1 MWVALLPLAAVL
13 GAPLLWSLV
22 RQRRSSARRALEM
35 TRLDNKL
42 QRARSALRQSEER
55 YALAALAAND
65 GLWDWD
71 LVRDRCDFSPR
82 WRTMLGL
89 ENTELLPLAREWLDR
104 VHPDDAPHLRADMD
118 ALLAGTSPRLESEHR
133 LRHADGNWR
142 WMLVRALA
150 LRERDARPVRI
161 AGSMTDISARKR
173 AEEDLR
179 RAAMH
184 DALTGLVNRAY
195 FLESLERAVAR
206 VQRRPD
212 QTIALLFLD
221 LDRFKQI
228 NDSLGHLA
236 GDRLL
241 TSIARRLQ
249 SCVRPGDVLARLGG
263 DEFAVLLDDLK
274 DATDATRIAE
284 RMQEA
289 LHTPLRNEEI
299 EVVVTAS
306 IGIAFGGADL
316 EGHQEL
322 LRDADLAMYRAK
334 ASGKARFE
342 VFDTGS
348 RATERARMELENDL
362 RRALERGE
370 LRVHYQPIVDAHTG
384 RIVAFE
390 ALARW
395 AHPQRGL
402 LNAASFIPLAEES
415 GTISALGRW
424 VLREALAQLAHW
436 QRDYPSERP
445 LGVSVNLSPREVL
458 QPRLPSNV
466 AEALREANVAPESL
480 ALEITESLFVDTGD
494 ATLATLR
501 ELAALGVRLHL
512 DDFGTGYSSL
522 SYLHRFPISAVKID
536 RYFISRLDAPECEEI
551 VRSVVELAKRLRMD
565 TIAEGAESDDQSMHL
580 REIGCHLLQGYACA
594 RPVPPREAEALLARR
609 GGHERACASRLPR
622 THLHAA
628 QRHSPLARRLTIG
641 GRADGDR
648 PPVTRDRRRRFAALL
663 ERTQGVRLHE
673 PVLVRLGPAGA
684 RH

>member
-1 MWVALLPLAAVL
+1 MILLPLAAVL
-13 GAPLLWSLV
+13 AAPLIWWLV

-35 TRLDNKL
+35 VRLDNKL
-42 QRARSALRQSEER
+42 QRARDALRQSEER
-55 YALAALAAND
+55 YALAALVAND

-82 WRTMLGL
+82 WRAMLGL
-89 ENTELLPLAREWLDR
+89 EHTPLLPLAREWLDR
-104 VHPDDAPHLRADMD
+104 VHPDDAARLRAEID
-118 ALLAGTSPRLESEHR
+118 AHLAGTSPRLESEHR
-133 LRHADGNWR
+133 LRHADGSWR
-142 WMLVRALA
+142 WVLVRALV
-150 LRERDARPVRI
+150 LRDGRERPSRL
-161 AGSMTDISARKR
+161 AGSMTDISARKS

-195 FLESLERAVAR
+195 FLDSLDRAVAR

-212 QTIALLFLD
+212 KTIALLFLD

-236 GDRLL
+236 GDRVIAA
-241 TSIARRLQ
+241 IARRLQ

-263 DEFAVLLDDLK
+263 DEFAVLLDDLR
-274 DATDATRIAE
+274 DSTDATRVAE

-289 LHTPLRNEEI
+289 LHAPLRNGLS

-306 IGIAFGGADL
+306 IGIAFGGAEL
-316 EGHQEL
+316 EGHEEL

-342 VFDTGS
+342 IFDKDS
-348 RATERARMELENDL
+348 RATERARHELEHDL

-370 LRVHYQPIVDAHTG
+370 LRVYYQPIVDATTG

-424 VLREALAQLAHW
+424 VLREALNQIHAW
-436 QRDYPSERP
+436 QRDYPADPPVS
-445 LGVSVNLSPREVL
+445 VSVNLSPREVL

-466 AEALREANVAPESL
+466 ADALREAGVSPQSL
-480 ALEITESLFVDTGD
+480 ALEITESLFIDTGD

-536 RYFISRLDAPECEEI
+536 RYFIARLDAAECEEI
-551 VRSVVELAKRLRMD
+551 VRSVVELSKRLGMD
-565 TIAEGAESDDQSMHL
+565 TIAEGAESEEQGDRL
-580 REIGCHLLQGYACA
+580 REIGCRLLQGYACA
-594 RPVPPREAEALLARR
+594 RPVPPRDAELLLARQH
-609 GGHERACASRLPR
+609 GMADRASAATPS
-622 THLHAA
+622 HAFTP
-628 QRHSPLARRLTIG
+628 HSDIHPS
-641 GRADGDR
+641 
-648 PPVTRDRRRRFAALL
+648 
-663 ERTQGVRLHE
+663 
-673 PVLVRLGPAGA
+673 LGA
-684 RH
+684 

>member
-1 MWVALLPLAAVL
+1 MWATLLPMAVVL
-13 GAPLLWSLV
+13 GAPLLWSLA
-22 RQRRSSARRALEM
+22 RQRRFSARRALEM

-42 QRARSALRQSEER
+42 QRARDALRQSEER

-82 WRTMLGL
+82 WRGMLGL
-89 ENTELLPLAREWLDR
+89 ESTPLLPLAREWLDR
-104 VHPDDAPHLRADMD
+104 VHPDDAPRLRAEID
-118 ALLAGTSPRLESEHR
+118 ALLLGTSPRLESEHR
-133 LRHADGNWR
+133 LRHADGTWR
-142 WMLVRALA
+142 WVLVRALT
-150 LRERDARPVRI
+150 LREGDTRPVRL

-173 AEEDLR
+173 AEEELR

-212 QTIALLFLD
+212 KTIALLFLD

-241 TSIARRLQ
+241 ASIARRLQ
-249 SCVRPGDVLARLGG
+249 ACVRPGDVLARLGG

-289 LHTPLRNEEI
+289 LHTPLRNAES

-316 EGHQEL
+316 DGHEEL

-334 ASGKARFE
+334 ASGKARYE
-342 VFDTGS
+342 VFDKGS
-348 RATERARMELENDL
+348 RATERARLELENDL

-370 LRVHYQPIVDAHTG
+370 LRVHYQPIVDAGDG

-424 VLREALAQLAHW
+424 VLREALAQIAQW
-436 QRDYPSERP
+436 QRDYPSDRP

-466 AEALREANVAPESL
+466 AEALREANVPPQSL

-494 ATLATLR
+494 ATLSTLR
-501 ELAALGVRLHL
+501 ELASLGVQLHL

-536 RYFISRLDAPECEEI
+536 RYFISRLDAAECEEI
-551 VRSVVELAKRLRMD
+551 VRSVVELSKRLGMR
-565 TIAEGAESDDQSMHL
+565 TIAEGAESDEQGVRL
-580 REIGCHLLQGYACA
+580 RDLGCNLLQGYACA
-594 RPVPPREAEALLARR
+594 RPVPPREAEALLAR
-609 GGHERACASRLPR
+609 
-622 THLHAA
+622 
-628 QRHSPLARRLTIG
+628 Q
-641 GRADGDR
+641 
-648 PPVTRDRRRRFAALL
+648 
-663 ERTQGVRLHE
+663 
-673 PVLVRLGPAGA
+673 AGA
-684 RH
+684 SDRIRSVVPTHSFIPHSDIHPPLGA

>member
-1 MWVALLPLAAVL
+1 MGMVVLPLAVVL
-13 GAPLLWSLV
+13 AGPLAWWLV

-35 TRLDNKL
+35 ARLDNKL
-42 QRARSALRQSEER
+42 QRARDALRQSEER

-89 ENTELLPLAREWLDR
+89 ENTPLLPLAREWLDR
-104 VHPDDAPHLRADMD
+104 VHPDDAPRLRADID

-150 LRERDARPVRI
+150 LREGTARPSRI

-173 AEEDLR
+173 SEEELR

-195 FLESLERAVAR
+195 FLESLERSVAR

-212 QTIALLFLD
+212 KTIALLFLD

-241 TSIARRLQ
+241 ASIARRLQ

-274 DATDATRIAE
+274 DPTDATRIAE

-289 LHTPLRNEEI
+289 LHAPLPSDSS

-316 EGHQEL
+316 EGHEEL

-342 VFDTGS
+342 IFDAGS
-348 RATERARMELENDL
+348 RATERARLELENDL

-370 LRVHYQPIVDAHTG
+370 LRVHYQPIVNAITG

-402 LNAASFIPLAEES
+402 LNAAAFIPLAEES
-415 GTISALGRW
+415 GAISALGRW
-424 VLREALAQLAHW
+424 VLREALTQIHQW
-436 QRDYPSERP
+436 QRDYPADPP

-466 AEALREANVAPESL
+466 ADALREAGVPAASL
-480 ALEITESLFVDTGD
+480 ALEITESLFIDTGD

-536 RYFISRLDAPECEEI
+536 RYFVSRIEAAECQEI
-551 VRSVVELAKRLRMD
+551 VRSVVELSKRLGMD
-565 TIAEGAESDDQSMHL
+565 TIAEGAESDAQGDHL
-580 REIGCHLLQGYACA
+580 RAIGCNLLQGYACA
-594 RPVPPREAEALLARR
+594 RPVPPREAEALLARQA
-609 GGHERACASRLPR
+609 GMSERARPVAP
-622 THLHAA
+622 A
-628 QRHSPLARRLTIG
+628 HSFTPHSDIHRS
-641 GRADGDR
+641 
-648 PPVTRDRRRRFAALL
+648 
-663 ERTQGVRLHE
+663 
-673 PVLVRLGPAGA
+673 LGA
-684 RH
+684 

>member
-1 MWVALLPLAAVL
+1 MWAALLPLAMVL
-13 GAPLLWSLV
+13 GAPATWWLV

-42 QRARSALRQSEER
+42 QRARDALRQSEER

-71 LVRDRCDFSPR
+71 LLRDRCDFSPR

-89 ENTELLPLAREWLDR
+89 EKTPLLPLAREWLDR
-104 VHPDDAPHLRADMD
+104 VHPDDAARLRADLE

-133 LRHADGNWR
+133 LRHADGTWR
-142 WMLVRALA
+142 WVLVRALA
-150 LRERDARPVRI
+150 LREGHARPSRL

-173 AEEDLR
+173 AEDELR

-212 QTIALLFLD
+212 KTIALLFLD

-241 TSIARRLQ
+241 ASIARRLQ
-249 SCVRPGDVLARLGG
+249 GCIRPGDVLARLGG
-263 DEFAVLLDDLK
+263 DEFAVLLDDLT

-289 LHTPLRNEEI
+289 LHAPLRNETS

-306 IGIAFGGADL
+306 IGIAFGGTDL
-316 EGHQEL
+316 EGHEEL

-334 ASGKARFE
+334 ASGKARYE

-348 RATERARMELENDL
+348 RATHRARMELENDL

-370 LRVHYQPIVDAHTG
+370 LRVHYQPIVDVRDGH
-384 RIVAFE
+384 IVAFE

-402 LNAASFIPLAEES
+402 LNAAAFIPLAEES

-424 VLREALAQLAHW
+424 VLREALAQIGQW

-466 AEALREANVAPESL
+466 AEALREANVPPASL
-480 ALEITESLFVDTGD
+480 ALEITESLFIDTGD

-501 ELAALGVRLHL
+501 ELASLGVRLHL

-551 VRSVVELAKRLRMD
+551 VRSVVDLSKRLGMD
-565 TIAEGAESDDQSMHL
+565 TIAEGAESDDQSVRL
-580 REIGCHLLQGYACA
+580 GEIGCHLLQGYVCA
-594 RPVPPREAEALLARR
+594 RPVPPREAEVLLARQR
-609 GGHERACASRLPR
+609 GAADR
-622 THLHAA
+622 TRPIAPAHTFTP
-628 QRHSPLARRLTIG
+628 HSDIHPT
-641 GRADGDR
+641 
-648 PPVTRDRRRRFAALL
+648 
-663 ERTQGVRLHE
+663 
-673 PVLVRLGPAGA
+673 LGA
-684 RH
+684 

>member
-1 MWVALLPLAAVL
+1 MSVALLPLAAVF
-13 GAPLLWSLV
+13 GAPLLWWLV

-42 QRARSALRQSEER
+42 QRARDALRQSEER

-82 WRTMLGL
+82 WRAMLGL
-89 ENTELLPLAREWLDR
+89 EKTPLLPLAREWLDR
-104 VHPDDAPHLRADMD
+104 VHPDDAPRLRAEVE
-118 ALLAGTSPRLESEHR
+118 ALLAGSSPRLESEHR
-133 LRHADGNWR
+133 LRHADGTWR
-142 WMLVRALA
+142 WVLVRALA
-150 LRERDARPVRI
+150 LREGAARPSRL

-173 AEEDLR
+173 AEEELR

-241 TSIARRLQ
+241 SSIARRLQ

-274 DATDATRIAE
+274 EPTDATRIAE

-289 LHTPLRNEEI
+289 LHAPLMNEAS

-316 EGHQEL
+316 DGHEEL

-334 ASGKARFE
+334 ASGKARYE

-370 LRVHYQPIVDAHTG
+370 LRVHYQPIVDARDGH
-384 RIVAFE
+384 IVAFE

-424 VLREALAQLAHW
+424 VLREALTQIGQW
-436 QRDYPSERP
+436 QRDYPSDRP

-458 QPRLPSNV
+458 QPRLPANV
-466 AEALREANVAPESL
+466 ADALREANVPPESL
-480 ALEITESLFVDTGD
+480 ALEITESLFIDTGD

-501 ELAALGVRLHL
+501 ELASLGVRLHL

-536 RYFISRLDAPECEEI
+536 RYFVSRLDAPECEEI
-551 VRSVVELAKRLRMD
+551 VRSVVELSKRLGMD
-565 TIAEGAESDDQSMHL
+565 TIAEGAESDDQGVRL
-580 REIGCHLLQGYACA
+580 TAIGCTLLQGYACA
-594 RPVPPREAEALLARR
+594 RPVPPREAELLLARQR
-609 GGHERACASRLPR
+609 GITERARPIAP
-622 THLHAA
+622 THTFTP
-628 QRHSPLARRLTIG
+628 HSDIHPT
-641 GRADGDR
+641 
-648 PPVTRDRRRRFAALL
+648 
-663 ERTQGVRLHE
+663 
-673 PVLVRLGPAGA
+673 LGA
-684 RH
+684 

>member
-1 MWVALLPLAAVL
+1 MWAALLPLAAVL

-22 RQRRSSARRALEM
+22 RQQRSSARRALEM

-42 QRARSALRQSEER
+42 QRARVALRQSEER

-71 LVRDRCDFSPR
+71 VVRDRCDFSPR
-82 WRTMLGL
+82 WRAMLGL
-89 ENTELLPLAREWLDR
+89 EHTPLLPLAREWLAR
-104 VHPDDAPHLRADMD
+104 LHPDDAPRLRAEID
-118 ALLAGTSPRLESEHR
+118 ALLAGTSPRLETEHR

-150 LRERDARPVRI
+150 LREGDSRPVRI
-161 AGSMTDISARKR
+161 AGSMTDVSARKR
-173 AEEDLR
+173 SEEELR

-195 FLESLERAVAR
+195 FLESLERSVAR

-212 QTIALLFLD
+212 KTIALLFLD

-241 TSIARRLQ
+241 TSIARRLHA
-249 SCVRPGDVLARLGG
+249 CVRPGDVLARLGG

-274 DATDATRIAE
+274 DASDATRIAE

-289 LHTPLRNEEI
+289 LHAPLRNDESD
-299 EVVVTAS
+299 VVVTAS

-316 EGHQEL
+316 DGHEEL

-334 ASGKARFE
+334 ASGKARYE

-370 LRVHYQPIVDAHTG
+370 LRVHYQPIVDARNG

-395 AHPQRGL
+395 APAQRAL
-402 LNAASFIPLAEES
+402 LNAAALTALGEER

-424 VLREALAQLAHW
+424 VLREALTQIAQW
-436 QRDYPSERP
+436 QRDYPSDRP
-445 LGVSVNLSPREVL
+445 LGVGVNLSPREVL
-458 QPRLPSNV
+458 QPRLPV
-466 AEALREANVAPESL
+466 HV
-480 ALEITESLFVDTGD
+480 VD
-494 ATLATLR
+494 
-501 ELAALGVRLHL
+501 
-512 DDFGTGYSSL
+512 
-522 SYLHRFPISAVKID
+522 AV
-536 RYFISRLDAPECEEI
+536 
-551 VRSVVELAKRLRMD
+551 
-565 TIAEGAESDDQSMHL
+565 G
-580 REIGCHLLQGYACA
+580 
-594 RPVPPREAEALLARR
+594 
-609 GGHERACASRLPR
+609 
-622 THLHAA
+622 
-628 QRHSPLARRLTIG
+628 
-641 GRADGDR
+641 
-648 PPVTRDRRRRFAALL
+648 
-663 ERTQGVRLHE
+663 
-673 PVLVRLGPAGA
+673 
-684 RH
+684 

>member
-1 MWVALLPLAAVL
+1 
-13 GAPLLWSLV
+13 
-22 RQRRSSARRALEM
+22 
-35 TRLDNKL
+35 
-42 QRARSALRQSEER
+42 
-55 YALAALAAND
+55 
-65 GLWDWD
+65 
-71 LVRDRCDFSPR
+71 
-82 WRTMLGL
+82 MLGL
-89 ENTELLPLAREWLDR
+89 EHTPLLPLAREWLDR
-104 VHPDDAPHLRADMD
+104 VHPDDAGRLRAEID
-118 ALLAGTSPRLESEHR
+118 AHLEGSSPRLESEHR
-133 LRHADGNWR
+133 LRHADGTWR

-150 LRERDARPVRI
+150 LREGSARASRL
-161 AGSMTDISARKR
+161 AGSMTDISARKS

-195 FLESLERAVAR
+195 FLDSLERAVAR

-212 QTIALLFLD
+212 KTLALLFLD

-228 NDSLGHLA
+228 NDGLGHLA

-263 DEFAVLLDDLK
+263 DEFAVLLDDLR
-274 DATDATRIAE
+274 DSTDATRVAE

-289 LHTPLRNEEI
+289 LRAPLQNGLS

-306 IGIAFGGADL
+306 IGIAFGGAEL
-316 EGHQEL
+316 QGHEEL
-322 LRDADLAMYRAK
+322 LREADLAMYRAK
-334 ASGKARFE
+334 ASGKARYE
-342 VFDTGS
+342 VFDTDS
-348 RATERARMELENDL
+348 RATERARMELEHDL

-370 LRVHYQPIVDAHTG
+370 LRVHYQPIVDAITG

-424 VLREALAQLAHW
+424 VLREALAQIHQW
-436 QRDYPSERP
+436 QRDYPADPPVS
-445 LGVSVNLSPREVL
+445 VSVNLSPREVL

-466 AEALREANVAPESL
+466 ADALREAGVRPESL
-480 ALEITESLFVDTGD
+480 ALEITESLFIDSGD

-536 RYFISRLDAPECEEI
+536 RYFISRLDAAECEEI
-551 VRSVVELAKRLRMD
+551 VRSVVELSKRLGMD
-565 TIAEGAESDDQSMHL
+565 TIAEGAESEAQGDRL
-580 REIGCHLLQGYACA
+580 RTLGCHLLQGYACA
-594 RPVPPREAEALLARR
+594 RPVPPSDAELLLARQ
-609 GGHERACASRLPR
+609 HRAANRAPR
-622 THLHAA
+622 ISPTHTFTP
-628 QRHSPLARRLTIG
+628 HSDIHPPL
-641 GRADGDR
+641 
-648 PPVTRDRRRRFAALL
+648 
-663 ERTQGVRLHE
+663 
-673 PVLVRLGPAGA
+673 GA
-684 RH
+684 

>member
-1 MWVALLPLAAVL
+1 MWAALLPLAVVL
-13 GAPLLWSLV
+13 GAPLLWSHV
-22 RQRRSSARRALEM
+22 RQRRSSARRAMEM

-42 QRARSALRQSEER
+42 QRARVALRQSEER

-89 ENTELLPLAREWLDR
+89 ENTALLPLAREWLDR
-104 VHPDDAPHLRADMD
+104 VHPDDAPRLRADID
-118 ALLAGTSPRLESEHR
+118 ALLAGTAPRLESEHR

-150 LRERDARPVRI
+150 LREGDARPSRL

-173 AEEDLR
+173 AEEELR

-212 QTIALLFLD
+212 KTIALLFLD

-241 TSIARRLQ
+241 ASIARRLH

-274 DATDATRIAE
+274 DPTDATRIAE

-289 LHTPLRNEEI
+289 LHMPLSNEAS

-306 IGIAFGGADL
+306 IGIAFGGVDL
-316 EGHQEL
+316 EGHEEL

-370 LRVHYQPIVDAHTG
+370 LRVHYQPIVEARSG

-424 VLREALAQLAHW
+424 VLREALAQLAEW
-436 QRDYPSERP
+436 QHDYPSERP

-494 ATLATLR
+494 ATLAALR
-501 ELAALGVRLHL
+501 EIAALGVRLHL

-536 RYFISRLDAPECEEI
+536 RYFISRLDAAECEEI
-551 VRSVVELAKRLRMD
+551 VRSVVELSKRLGMD
-565 TIAEGAESDDQSMHL
+565 TIAEGAESDDQGVRL
-580 REIGCHLLQGYACA
+580 REIGCNLLQGYLCA
-594 RPVPPREAEALLARR
+594 RPVPPREAGALLARQA
-609 GGHERACASRLPR
+609 GMSERA
-622 THLHAA
+622 
-628 QRHSPLARRLTIG
+628 
-641 GRADGDR
+641 R
-648 PPVTRDRRRRFAALL
+648 PVPTAHTFAPH
-663 ERTQGVRLHE
+663 TDVH
-673 PVLVRLGPAGA
+673 PTLGA
-684 RH
+684 

>member
-1 MWVALLPLAAVL
+1 MWMILLPLAAVL
-13 GAPLLWSLV
+13 AAPLTWWLV

-35 TRLDNKL
+35 VRLDNKL
-42 QRARSALRQSEER
+42 QRARDALRQSEER
-55 YALAALAAND
+55 YALAALVAND

-82 WRTMLGL
+82 WRAMLGL
-89 ENTELLPLAREWLDR
+89 EHTPLLPLAREWLDR
-104 VHPDDAPHLRADMD
+104 VHPDDAARLRAELE
-118 ALLAGTSPRLESEHR
+118 AHLAGNSPRLESEHR
-133 LRHADGNWR
+133 LRHADGSWR
-142 WMLVRALA
+142 WVLVRALV
-150 LRERDARPVRI
+150 LRERGERPSRL
-161 AGSMTDISARKR
+161 AGSMTDISARKS

-195 FLESLERAVAR
+195 FLDSLERAVAR

-212 QTIALLFLD
+212 KTIALLFLD

-236 GDRLL
+236 GDRVL
-241 TSIARRLQ
+241 TAIARRLH
-249 SCVRPGDVLARLGG
+249 SCLRPGDILARLGG
-263 DEFAVLLDDLK
+263 DEFAVLLDDLR
-274 DATDATRIAE
+274 DSTDATRVAE

-289 LHTPLRNEEI
+289 LHAPLRNGLS

-306 IGIAFGGADL
+306 IGIAFGGAEL
-316 EGHQEL
+316 QGHEEL

-342 VFDTGS
+342 IFDKDS
-348 RATERARMELENDL
+348 RATERARHELEHDL

-370 LRVHYQPIVDAHTG
+370 LRVYYQPIVDATTG

-424 VLREALAQLAHW
+424 VLREALAQIHAW
-436 QRDYPSERP
+436 QRDYPADPPVS
-445 LGVSVNLSPREVL
+445 VSVNLSPREVL

-466 AEALREANVAPESL
+466 ADALREAGVSPQSL
-480 ALEITESLFVDTGD
+480 ALEITESLFIDTGD
-494 ATLATLR
+494 AALATLR

-536 RYFISRLDAPECEEI
+536 RYFIARLDAAECEEI
-551 VRSVVELAKRLRMD
+551 VRSVVELSKRLGMD
-565 TIAEGAESDDQSMHL
+565 TIAEGAESELQGERL
-580 REIGCHLLQGYACA
+580 REIGCRLLQGYACA
-594 RPVPPREAEALLARR
+594 RPVPPRDAELLLARQH
-609 GGHERACASRLPR
+609 GMADRASAATPS
-622 THLHAA
+622 HAFTP
-628 QRHSPLARRLTIG
+628 HSDIHPS
-641 GRADGDR
+641 
-648 PPVTRDRRRRFAALL
+648 
-663 ERTQGVRLHE
+663 
-673 PVLVRLGPAGA
+673 LGA
-684 RH
+684 

>member
-1 MWVALLPLAAVL
+1 MWVALLPLAAVF
-13 GAPLLWSLV
+13 GAPALWWLV

-42 QRARSALRQSEER
+42 QRARHALRQSEER

-82 WRTMLGL
+82 WRAMLGL
-89 ENTELLPLAREWLDR
+89 EKTPLLPLAREWLDR
-104 VHPDDAPHLRADMD
+104 VHPDDAPRLRAELE
-118 ALLAGTSPRLESEHR
+118 ALLAGSSPRLESEHR
-133 LRHADGNWR
+133 LRHADGTWR
-142 WMLVRALA
+142 WVLVRALA
-150 LRERDARPVRI
+150 LREGAARPSRL

-173 AEEDLR
+173 AEEELR

-212 QTIALLFLD
+212 RTIALLFLD

-241 TSIARRLQ
+241 ASIARRLQ
-249 SCVRPGDVLARLGG
+249 SCIRPGDVLARLGG

-274 DATDATRIAE
+274 EATDATRIAE

-289 LHTPLRNEEI
+289 LHAPLKSEAS

-316 EGHQEL
+316 DGHEEL

-334 ASGKARFE
+334 ASGKARYE
-342 VFDTGS
+342 IFDTGS
-348 RATERARMELENDL
+348 RATERARLELENDL

-370 LRVHYQPIVDAHTG
+370 LRVHYQPIVDVRDG

-402 LNAASFIPLAEES
+402 LNAAAFIPLAEES

-424 VLREALAQLAHW
+424 VLREALTQIGQW
-436 QRDYPSERP
+436 QRDYPSDRP
-445 LGVSVNLSPREVL
+445 LTVSVNLSPREVL

-466 AEALREANVAPESL
+466 ADALREANVAAGSL

-501 ELAALGVRLHL
+501 ELASLGVRLHL

-551 VRSVVELAKRLRMD
+551 VRSVVELAKRLGMD
-565 TIAEGAESDDQSMHL
+565 TIAEGAEADDQRGRL
-580 REIGCHLLQGYACA
+580 ADIGCHLLQGYACA
-594 RPVPPREAEALLARR
+594 RPVPPREAEALLARQR
-609 GGHERACASRLPR
+609 GMPDRARPIPPAHTFTP
-622 THLHAA
+622 
-628 QRHSPLARRLTIG
+628 HSDIHPT
-641 GRADGDR
+641 
-648 PPVTRDRRRRFAALL
+648 
-663 ERTQGVRLHE
+663 
-673 PVLVRLGPAGA
+673 LGA
-684 RH
+684 